1 MYKIYQVESGE
12 TLDSIANKLN
22 TDVETL
28 KRINGIQGNVL
39 LRPSSYLIVPMV
51 DDRFITYIVQKGDNI
66 YSISQKF
73 GVDPDMVLKLNGLE
87 KEAYIYPEQE
97 LIIPNKNYNFYIT
110 KQGDTITS
118 IAEAL
123 NENVVDLLAKNE
135 SLFLEK
141 DQLVIYK

>member
-39 LRPSSYLIVPMV
+39 LRPGSYLIVPMV
-51 DDRFITYIVQKGDNI
+51 DDRFITYIVQKGDSI